1 MLAPSCSSRAAM
13 ALRVTCNKVVG
24 IDLSTTN
31 AEGQHTTHSVT
42 AYTKSGECL
51 ISQITKRQAV
61 VNPKNTFFFVKR
73 FIGRNM
79 AEVDDEAKLVSYGT
93 LRDEYG
99 NVKLDCPAIGRQF
112 AAKEISAQV
121 KLDLSP

>member
-1 MLAPSCSSRAAM
+1 MLAPSCSSHAAM
-13 ALRVTCNKVVG
+13 ALRLTCNKVVG

-61 VNPKNTFFFVKR
+61 VNPKNTFFVKR

-112 AAKEISAQV
+112 TEEISVQV
-121 KLDLSP
+121 KLDVNLS